1 MTSINQSIIQ
11 SIRVWAPDNWVMAA
25 TAKATAKATAMRQV
39 QFKLVLL
46 GESAVGK
53 SSIVQRFVKGS
64 FDELRESTI
73 GAAFLTQSV
82 PLDDQDVVVKFEIW
96 DTAGQERY
104 RSLASMY
111 YRNAHAALVV
121 YDITSRESLD
131 KAKYWI
137 RELQKQANQDTLI
150 VLVGNK
156 SDMQDQRA
164 ITRSEV
170 AAMAAEMGQGDRAD
184 DGDGDD
190 NGIMTREVSA
200 KTGDG
205 VQELFRDVAMRMPI
219 DKQQARGNSSGKG
232 KTQGVDL
239 RQRVASTNEQDCA
252 C

>member
-1 MTSINQSIIQ
+1 MTSINQSINQ
-11 SIRVWAPDNWVMAA
+11 GVGPDNWVMAA

-170 AAMAAEMGQGDRAD
+170 AAMAAEMGQGDR
-184 DGDGDD
+184 DGDGDVNDDD

-219 DKQQARGNSSGKG
+219 DKQQARGNGSGKG